1 MKKKF
6 VKGLLGVALLTG
18 MAALSGCSS
27 NAAGAGKSTL
37 VKVGTPFAPTHPVTV
52 ALLEVFEPEIEKA
65 TNGKFNVEIYH
76 SGQIGG
82 EKQLYDFTRS
92 GIVEV
97 TAVGTVMWSEVPM
110 MSTPDFPFIFRDVA
124 HARKVY
130 QGEVGEYIAENLES
144 QEPLQFLSWHPNG
157 ARVFSSSKPI
167 NSVEDFKGLKL
178 RMPNN
183 PIHVQVAQ
191 SLGANAQ
198 IMDFG
203 EVFTGLEQNVVDGQ
217 DNPIST
223 VRQEGWYNVQDYIY
237 ESNHMVSS
245 IELLMSN
252 EFWETLTKEE
262 KEIIQEIADA
272 TSDKSWDLYEES
284 LEADRKFLEEEGLT
298 YVVPTEEDREK
309 LVKAMDPVYKVLYE
323 KYDWAEDLI
332 KRIQDVK

>member
-6 VKGLLGVALLTG
+6 VKGLLGVAFLIG

-27 NAAGAGKSTL
+27 NAVAGKSTL
-37 VKVGTPFAPTHPVTV
+37 VKVGTPFAPTHPVNV
-52 ALLEVFEPEIEKA
+52 ALLEVFEPEIEKK

-92 GIVEV
+92 GIVEA

-110 MSTPDFPFIFRDVA
+110 MSTPDFPFIFRDVE

-130 QGEVGEYIAENLES
+130 QGEVGKYIAENLES

-198 IMDFG
+198 IMDLG
-203 EVFTGLEQNVVDGQ
+203 EVFTALEQNVVDGQ

-252 EFWETLTKEE
+252 EFWETLTEEE
-262 KEIIQEIADA
+262 KEIFQEVADV
-272 TSDKSWDLYEES
+272 TSDKSWDLYQDS
-284 LEADRKFLEEEGLT
+284 LEADRKFLEESGLT
-298 YVVPTEEDREK
+298 YVVPTEEDRGK
-309 LVKAMDPVYKVLYE
+309 LVKAMEPVYEVLYE
-323 KYDWAEDLI
+323 KYDWAKDLI
-332 KRIQDVK
+332 KRIQAVE

>member
-18 MAALSGCSS
+18 MAALTGCSS

-37 VKVGTPFAPTHPVTV
+37 VKVGTPFAPTHPVNV

-92 GIVEV
+92 GIVEA

-110 MSTPDFPFIFRDVA
+110 MSTPDLPFIFRDVA

-198 IMDFG
+198 IMDLG
-203 EVFTGLEQNVVDGQ
+203 EVFTALEQNVVDGQ

-252 EFWETLTKEE
+252 EFWETLTEEE
-262 KEIIQEIADA
+262 KEIFQEVADA
-272 TSDKSWDLYEES
+272 TSDKSWDLYQES
-284 LEADRKFLEEEGLT
+284 LEADRKFLEESGLT

-309 LVKAMDPVYKVLYE
+309 LVKAMEPVYEVLYE
-323 KYDWAEDLI
+323 KYDWAKDLI
-332 KRIQDVK
+332 KRIKAVE